1 MTTTLLK
8 NQSQSSGLAKWWRN
22 RSIRTKL
29 TIIFIAIGAIP
40 VVATTQVLT
49 TVSRERTLESLK
61 TALDKDGRTFNTEFV
76 VWTQTE
82 SENKARNLAQLI
94 KAVNVDVNNPASE
107 RILRGLV
114 QFENGEAPESN
125 SNFHIVLNAQGRVVA
140 AQVVELQVS
149 PEDLQL
155 PNLKG
160 EIKPPTYRPVN
171 ALPRGTDLRVL
182 PIVQAALNAQRPLS
196 GIELIKSEQ
205 MRLLGLAEQANVGT
219 RPQPSDFLPE
229 EQRPLP
235 EGTFDTEQGRIGLVS
250 MAVEPIQVGDRL
262 VGLVVVG
269 NVLNKN
275 FGIVDRFGKDFNI
288 PSGSIFAYD
297 LRVATTVS
305 YIDNKTRATGTRA
318 ARQVAETVLQRG
330 EKFLGLVNI
339 VGKSYIRAYTPLYDH
354 RKQLDEKSAK
364 PVGISSVGIGLE
376 DVEAKLLQEQ
386 LLGYGIGAG
395 LLIVV
400 GIVAIPIANSLSEPL
415 QKLALFTR
423 QIGQGNLS
431 VRIMDAPRGDEIGI
445 LQNDLNQMAQ
455 QIETLVQNQQS
466 KAESLEKARQE
477 IDAIAKE
484 QQRQKEELQSR
495 ALELLMTVDPVSRG
509 DLTVRAKVTE
519 DEIGTLADSYNSL
532 IRSLRQIVLD
542 VQTAAEAVN
551 QTATEKEVAVATV
564 AENANRQVEAV
575 LRALDQIQA
584 ITESL
589 QGVAQRAKEAAEQV
603 QTTNKVVEAGDSA
616 MERTVASISAIR
628 ETVSE
633 TAKKVKR
640 LGEASQKISKVV
652 NLISDFADQTNLLAL
667 NAAIE
672 AARAGEEGRGFAV
685 VAEEVRILAQQSAS
699 ATAEIEELVQEIQQQ
714 TNQVVAAMETGTD
727 QVVQGT
733 QLVEESKEKLSQIAQ
748 ASAEV
753 NRLVQEIAQSAVE
766 QTRTSLLVS
775 QTMQAVAQTVKDT
788 SIESQEVATS
798 FKELLEVAKQLQV
811 SVSQFKV

>member
-1 MTTTLLK
+1 MTTTIPK
-8 NQSQSSGLAKWWRN
+8 NQPQSSGLAKWWRN

-29 TIIFIAIGAIP
+29 TTILVVLGAVP
-40 VVATTQVLT
+40 VVVTTQVLT
-49 TVSRERTLESLK
+49 TISRNRTLEDFQTNL
-61 TALDKDGRTFNTEFV
+61 AKDGKTFTSEYV
-76 VWTQTE
+76 VWSQTE
-82 SENKARNLAQLI
+82 SENKARNLVQLI
-94 KAVNVDVNNPASE
+94 RANNLDVNNPAN
-107 RILRGLV
+107 LRAVQNLV
-114 QFENGEAPESN
+114 EFENGTDAESN
-125 SNFHIVLNAQGRVVA
+125 SNFQVVLNAQGRVVA

-149 PEDLQL
+149 DADLQL
-155 PNLKG
+155 PNLK
-160 EIKPPTYRPVN
+160 EELKPPTYRPVN
-171 ALPRGTDLRVL
+171 ALPGGTDLSSL
-182 PIVQAALNAQRPLS
+182 PIVQAALTAKRPLS
-196 GIELIKSEQ
+196 GIELLKSDK
-205 MRLLGLAEQANVGT
+205 MRLLGLAEQANVGI
-219 RPQPSDFLPE
+219 RPQPIDSLPE
-229 EQRPLP
+229 ALQPSP
-235 EGTFDTEQGRIGLVS
+235 EGTYDIDQGRIGMVT
-250 MAVEPIQVGDRL
+250 MAVEPIKVGDRL
-262 VGLVVVG
+262 VGMVLVG

-275 FGIVDRFGKDFNI
+275 FSLVDRFSKNYNVPAAAI
-288 PSGSIFAYD
+288 LAYD
-297 LRVATTVS
+297 LRIATNVPYT
-305 YIDNKTRATGTRA
+305 DNQTRAVGTRA
-318 ARQVAETVLQRG
+318 SRQVAEAVLQRG
-330 EKFLGLVNI
+330 EQAVGIINILGT
-339 VGKSYIRAYTPLYDH
+339 SYFTSYVPLYDH
-354 RKQLDEKSAK
+354 RKQLDDKSAK
-364 PVGISSVGIGLE
+364 PIGIALVALPLQEI
-376 DVEAKLLQEQ
+376 EAKLQQEQ
-386 LLGYGIGAG
+386 LLGYAVGVG

-455 QIETLVQNQQS
+455 QIETLVQDQQS

-477 IDAIAKE
+477 LDAIAKE

-519 DEIGTLADSYNSL
+519 DEIGTLADSYNAL

-542 VQTAAEAVN
+542 VQSAAQAVN
-551 QTATEKEVAVATV
+551 QTAAEKEVAVTTV

-584 ITESL
+584 IAESL

-714 TNQVVAAMETGTD
+714 TNQVVAAMEAGTD

-733 QLVEESKEKLSQIAQ
+733 QLVAESKEKLSQIAQ

-766 QTRTSLLVS
+766 QTYTSQLVS
-775 QTMQAVAQTVKDT
+775 QTMQAVAQTVKDS
-788 SIESQEVATS
+788 SIESQEVANS

-811 SVSQFKV
+811 SVAQFKV